1 MPNIDVPTALA
12 DRITQV
18 DMRLGMPQQS
28 VLRSPWTGG
37 VQILNRGY
45 ARWSGTAQIAPSGR
59 PIASRHDEWGVIEA
73 FFGSLQ
79 GAENTFDLPHHRPGA
94 VLADNTTIVNSQTQG
109 DGVLRHRLSA
119 VERGLQVGQMI
130 NAGTQTYIVAEI
142 QTGRWLVLYPQR
154 VIANMTALV
163 SSTTIRVRAA
173 GSTGITSP
181 LTPDRPGPWSLQWE
195 EA

>member
-142 QTGRWLVLYPQR
+142 QTSSMVGFVSATSHRQHDR
-154 VIANMTALV
+154 VGFQHDNP
-163 SSTTIRVRAA
+163 
-173 GSTGITSP
+173 SP
-181 LTPDRPGPWSLQWE
+181 RGGQYGNHQS
-195 EA
+195 AHA